1 MDDSAKAKAKRL
13 ELQEQLDDELL
24 DLDNKMYDRSADVQG
39 DALDDSLDEYSRYI
53 KAQNKLLDEQLSRL
67 ENSIMPYWTICK
79 VP

>member
-1 MDDSAKAKAKRL
+1 MKFCLWDDSAKAKAKRL

-53 KAQNKLLDEQLSRL
+53 KAQNKLLDEQLSQ
-67 ENSIMPYWTICK
+67 IGKTA
-79 VP
+79 